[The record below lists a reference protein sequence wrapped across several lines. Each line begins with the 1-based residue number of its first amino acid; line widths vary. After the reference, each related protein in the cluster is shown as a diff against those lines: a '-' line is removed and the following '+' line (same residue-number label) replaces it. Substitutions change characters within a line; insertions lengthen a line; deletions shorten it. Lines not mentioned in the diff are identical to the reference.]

1 MAINQAYL
9 FLIFSLNGLIIGL
22 IFDFFRILR
31 KSFKTKNYVTYIEDF
46 LFWILTGI
54 SIILFMYKFSDGNL
68 RLYMILGLGLGF
80 ILYVLLFSKM
90 IIKTFV
96 TIINLMKEIIQKIL
110 TIILIPM
117 KILYK
122 ITNKFIITPLYL
134 LFVKI
139 YYNFTKKSK
148 KIKIQSKFL
157 QKFKK
162 SAKN

>member
-9 FLIFSLNGLIIGL
+9 FLIFALNGLIIGL

-54 SIILFMYKFSDGNL
+54 SIIFFMYNFSDGNL
-68 RLYMILGLGLGF
+68 RLYMILGLSLGF
-80 ILYVLLFSKM
+80 ILYLLLFSKI
-90 IIKTFV
+90 IIKIFV
-96 TIINLMKEIIQKIL
+96 TIINFMKNIIQKII

-117 KILYK
+117 KIFYK
-122 ITNKFIITPLYL
+122 STNKFIITPLYL
-134 LFVKI
+134 LFTKI
-139 YYNFTKKSK
+139 YSNFTKKSK
-148 KIKIQSKFL
+148 NLKIQPKFL
-157 QKFKK
+157 QKLKK